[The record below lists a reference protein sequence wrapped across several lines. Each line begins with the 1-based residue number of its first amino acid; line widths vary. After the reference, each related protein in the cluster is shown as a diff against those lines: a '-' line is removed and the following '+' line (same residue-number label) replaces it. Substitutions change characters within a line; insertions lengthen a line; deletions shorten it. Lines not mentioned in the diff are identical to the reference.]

1 MNRISEEGKKIS
13 NFANRNFCTCFVTV
27 MHEYTAIALI
37 PQNNSF
43 HFLSLQ
49 RFYPSTKV
57 LTAF

>member
-49 RFYPSTKV
+49 RFYPQPKY
-57 LTAF
+57 